1 MLLPSVLPIKKET
14 GASLCND
21 SLHFYFSGRACWD
34 QDGLA
39 QIKRRIVA
47 AAKWLRRL
55 QAEVSVSAGVRSF
68 IQHAESGGLHS
79 LNVRDAS
86 WVIAFGTSA
95 LCHFSATNV
104 TELWPNPDIL
114 DSAPSLIW
122 LQ

>member
-1 MLLPSVLPIKKET
+1 MSYNYRQMLLPSVLPTKKET

-21 SLHFYFSGRACWD
+21 SLHFYFSRRACWD

-79 LNVRDAS
+79 LLMCVMR
-86 WVIAFGTSA
+86 VGLLHLEQA
-95 LCHFSATNV
+95 LCV
-104 TELWPNPDIL
+104 T
-114 DSAPSLIW
+114 SLP
-122 LQ
+122 QM